1 MVFPSLSFPSPFP
14 PPSSLLPP
22 PLFLKARAAL
32 LDIDVVLQSDWAERA
47 RKGGRIKRV
56 FKTGWGFDMVVV
68 RERKQRGHQ
77 GGTGDGTGGGTG
89 GGDSSGGGYEGYEG
103 SKVVVGLDGH
113 PQMATVKGLDGYP
126 QMDTVKAAVAGAV
139 PGSSGEAPGKTLVTV
154 TATTAG
160 GVKPFKEPLKDP
172 FERHRRGVW
181 LLVRASAHRS
191 LRNHAK
197 QESDLLAAAS
207 VDPSSPM
214 VIYTQGERR

>member
-1 MVFPSLSFPSPFP
+1 
-14 PPSSLLPP
+14 
-22 PLFLKARAAL
+22 
-32 LDIDVVLQSDWAERA
+32 
-47 RKGGRIKRV
+47 
-56 FKTGWGFDMVVV
+56 MVVV

-126 QMDTVKAAVAGAV
+126 QMDTVKGLDGYPQMDTVKAAVAGAV

-160 GVKPFKEPLKDP
+160 CVKPFKEPLKDP

-207 VDPSSPM
+207 VDPSSPI